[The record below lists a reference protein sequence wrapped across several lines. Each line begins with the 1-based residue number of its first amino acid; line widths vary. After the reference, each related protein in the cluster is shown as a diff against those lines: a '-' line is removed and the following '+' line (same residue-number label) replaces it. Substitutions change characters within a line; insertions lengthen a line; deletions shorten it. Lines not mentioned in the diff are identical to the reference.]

1 MKHSLFHRALAAS
14 IVALPMALHAVPT
27 EIARE
32 SFEGTGG
39 QSVTPLR

>member
-1 MKHSLFHRALAAS
+1 MKKSFFQRALAAS
-14 IVALPMALHAVPT
+14 IATLPLALHAVPT